1 MKWDKENEAAK
12 TKQNIA
18 KLKVKPPDLSF
29 WFLIEQNIYKMK
41 HASERLASHLLKID
55 QQELGQV

>member
-1 MKWDKENEAAK
+1 MKQLQ
-12 TKQNIA
+12 TKQNIT
-18 KLKVKPPDLSF
+18 KQKNETTRSSSF
-29 WFLIEQNIYKMK
+29 WLLIEQNIYKMK